1 MKISIITVSYNSS
14 ATIRDTIE
22 SVLSQNYPDF
32 EYILVD
38 GNSSDNT
45 LEIIRSYENK
55 HIRWISEPDK
65 GIYDAMN
72 KGLKM
77 ATGDVI
83 GILNSDDFY
92 TNSDVL
98 TKVAQAFQTEQ
109 VDSVYSDLAYV
120 DEHDTNKMI
129 RYWKSGKYKEGSFL
143 TGWMPPHPTF
153 FVKREV
159 YQRYNPF
166 DVRLKSAADY
176 ELMLRFIHKFK
187 ISVAYIPEILVKMRA
202 GGKSNASLRN
212 RLRANREDRL
222 AWEYNK
228 LSPRLY
234 TLLLKPLRKV
244 VQYIVVA
251 PEVKMLKQIGRL
263 FSRNSP
269 GQKRVG
275 SPYKSA

>member
-14 ATIRDTIE
+14 ATIRDTIA
-22 SVLSQNYPDF
+22 SVLSQTYTDF

-38 GNSSDNT
+38 GNSTDGT
-45 LEIIRSYENK
+45 LDIIQSYQHPNM
-55 HIRWISEPDK
+55 RWISEPDK

-72 KGLKM
+72 KGVQM
-77 ATGDVI
+77 ATGDIV

-92 TNSDVL
+92 MHSEVL
-98 TKVAQAFQTEQ
+98 TKVAHTFKTEQ

-120 DEHDTNKMI
+120 DEKDTSKMI
-129 RYWKSGKYKEGSFL
+129 RYWKSGAYKEGSFL

-153 FVKREV
+153 FVRREV
-159 YQRYNPF
+159 YQQYNPF

-176 ELMLRFIHKFK
+176 ELMLRFLHKFK

-202 GGKSNASLRN
+202 GGKSNASLKN

-228 LSPRLY
+228 LTPRLY
-234 TLLLKPLRKV
+234 TLLLKPLRKIE
-244 VQYIVVA
+244 QFIVVA

-263 FSRNSP
+263 FTRNSAS
-269 GQKRVG
+269 QKRVG
-275 SPYKSA
+275 SSF

>member
-1 MKISIITVSYNSS
+1 MKISVITVAYNSS

-22 SVLSQNYPDF
+22 SVLAQNYPDF

-38 GNSSDNT
+38 GQSTDNT
-45 LEIIRSYENK
+45 LDIIRSYAHAN
-55 HIRWISEPDK
+55 IRWISEPDK

-77 ATGDVI
+77 ATGDII

-92 TNSDVL
+92 SDSEVL
-98 TKVAQAFQTEQ
+98 AKIARTFTEQQ
-109 VDSVYSDLAYV
+109 VDSVYSDLVYV
-120 DEHDTNKMI
+120 DEKDTTKLV
-129 RYWKSGKYKEGSFL
+129 RYWKSGAYKEGSFL

-153 FVKREV
+153 FVRRQV
-159 YQRYNPF
+159 YEQYNPF

-202 GGKSNASLRN
+202 GGKSNASLKN

-222 AWEYNK
+222 AWEYNM
-228 LSPRLY
+228 LTPRLY

-244 VQYIVVA
+244 VQFVVVS
-251 PEVKMLKQIGRL
+251 PELRFIKQFLKL
-263 FSRNSP
+263 FSRTSP
-269 GQKRVG
+269 GRKRVG
-275 SPYKSA
+275 SSF

>member
-14 ATIRDTIE
+14 GTIGDTIE
-22 SVLSQNYPDF
+22 SVLSQSYPDF
-32 EYILVD
+32 EYIIVD
-38 GNSSDNT
+38 GNSTDNT
-45 LEIIRSYENK
+45 LDIIRSYGQERIK
-55 HIRWISEPDK
+55 WISEPDK

-72 KGLKM
+72 KGLQM

-92 TNSDVL
+92 IHSQVL
-98 TKVAQAFQTEQ
+98 AKVAKTFEQEQ

-120 DEHDTNKMI
+120 DEKDTDKMI

-153 FVKREV
+153 FVRRTV
-159 YQRYNPF
+159 YEQYNPF
-166 DVRLKSAADY
+166 DLRLKSAADY

-187 ISVAYIPEILVKMRA
+187 ISGAYIPEILVKMRV
-202 GGKSNASLRN
+202 GGKSNASLKN

-228 LSPRLY
+228 LTPRLY
-234 TLLLKPLRKV
+234 TLLLKPMRKLQQFV
-244 VQYIVVA
+244 VVS
-251 PEVKMLKQIGRL
+251 PEFRMLKQVVRIFNRILVWRKQAGR
-263 FSRNSP
+263 SS
-269 GQKRVG
+269 
-275 SPYKSA
+275 

>member
-22 SVLSQNYPDF
+22 SVLSQTYPDF

-38 GNSSDNT
+38 GKSTDDT
-45 LEIIRSYENK
+45 LAIIQSYQHPN
-55 HIRWISEPDK
+55 IRWVSEPDK

-72 KGLKM
+72 KGLKL
-77 ATGDVI
+77 ATGDVV

-92 TNSDVL
+92 MHPEVL
-98 TKVAQAFQTEQ
+98 SKVAQTFEAEQ

-120 DEHDTNKMI
+120 DEKDTNKMI
-129 RYWKSGKYKEGSFL
+129 RYWKSGRYKEGSFL

-153 FVKREV
+153 FVRRQV
-159 YQRYNPF
+159 YEQYNPF

-187 ISVAYIPEILVKMRA
+187 ISVAYIPEILVKMRT
-202 GGKSNASLRN
+202 GGKSNASLKN

-228 LSPRLY
+228 LTPKLY
-234 TLLLKPLRKV
+234 TLLLKPLRKLE
-244 VQYIVVA
+244 QFIVVS
-251 PEVKMLKQIGRL
+251 PEFKMLKQLGRL
-263 FSRNSP
+263 FTRSSP
-269 GQKRVG
+269 GRKRVG
-275 SPYKSA
+275 SSL